1 MIAERNCHSCAEHH
15 RSRRRHWLPPPSLEF
30 SVEEISRE
38 LAKLGVSE
46 TSPTRLIA
54 IKRDLDEL
62 IRQDLEMAR
71 SKSSLEF
78 SAPHR
83 PHQHSQVLTS
93 SGSIDSTN
101 TETCNQNSSNTNKT
115 SGRQPRPSTRP
126 DAEGDFPSSCNSTPH
141 ECSSSVCDQRQQHH
155 HHHHHH
161 RQQME
166 AGNPDDRPKFQ
177 FHSPLQS
184 ASVESLESPL
194 DYQSWS
200 SQSSAAAVDES
211 LNDLLSET
219 IYMQEEGEEE
229 EKEGAEAAQSTDF
242 EEKEEQEVL
251 ESYQVLSGSTSTL
264 CSHGL
269 SPVSASPGTHED
281 DNGPAGPRVYSI
293 KSDQKVKFQQ
303 KMNLPSHIKTTP
315 DDVETNKKSVR
326 VEGDQTRQHRG
337 YPRPDGV
344 QYLDLP
350 SAYKTRV
357 SKNLPDPRKLKKK
370 LHGLFVPYRM
380 ALEDSPGSRIVSG
393 DGATAHLAPPLIP
406 REQITLAAGD
416 KRRTRK
422 TRRRSTSNHLP
433 TCSRHTNNAAPPTN
447 QSAAVP
453 RRKSILRS
461 RTLSLNA
468 DSYGCDDSGGCYSVA
483 KQSRACGTRIR
494 ADPVTLFHAYRR
506 QWRNTLVP
514 GENDRRSLRWSV
526 KAAMMIREIPVLP
539 SSGRSIRSQF
549 HVYPGVVESRTPRKR
564 ISTSSARQESRFLV
578 RLCFFLFLR
587 LVV

>member
-93 SGSIDSTN
+93 SGSIGSTN

-126 DAEGDFPSSCNSTPH
+126 DAEGDFPSSS
-141 ECSSSVCDQRQQHH
+141 
-155 HHHHHH
+155 
-161 RQQME
+161 
-166 AGNPDDRPKFQ
+166 
-177 FHSPLQS
+177 
-184 ASVESLESPL
+184 
-194 DYQSWS
+194 
-200 SQSSAAAVDES
+200 
-211 LNDLLSET
+211 
-219 IYMQEEGEEE
+219 
-229 EKEGAEAAQSTDF
+229 AQSTDF
-242 EEKEEQEVL
+242 EEKEEQEAL

-269 SPVSASPGTHED
+269 SPVSASPGTRED

-315 DDVETNKKSVR
+315 DDVETNKKFVR

-337 YPRPDGV
+337 YPRPDAV

-350 SAYKTRV
+350 SAYKPRV

-380 ALEDSPGSRIVSG
+380 ALEDSPGSRVVSG

-447 QSAAVP
+447 QSAAAP

-468 DSYGCDDSGGCYSVA
+468 DSYGCDDSGGCYSVV
-483 KQSRACGTRIR
+483 KQSRACGTRMR

-564 ISTSSARQESRFLV
+564 ISTSSARQESRFLQEHAP
-578 RLCFFLFLR
+578 
-587 LVV
+587 